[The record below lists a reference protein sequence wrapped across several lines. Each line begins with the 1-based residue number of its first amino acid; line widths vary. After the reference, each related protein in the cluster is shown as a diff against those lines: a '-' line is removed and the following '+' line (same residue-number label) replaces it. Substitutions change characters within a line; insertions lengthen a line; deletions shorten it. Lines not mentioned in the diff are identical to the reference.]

1 MVRKDYSD
9 TEVSDGSH
17 GGGAGV
23 SGALRR
29 GQLPEQ
35 WWQGAGREV
44 VRLITLTR
52 VDPDPTDAELAA
64 LLDEARGSEAV
75 RSRTNRRW
83 LQQQA
88 LEEARLSGVL
98 LSAAEQGATVTIRTL
113 SGRTHTGGVTI
124 VAADFCTLRTAA
136 GAEVSVRTGAI
147 TLVQPD
153 RSMQPVAAADAR
165 LAPVRT
171 TLAEMLAEQAP
182 EGPDVTFVCAG
193 QPDAVP
199 GRLIAV
205 GMDVATLQTDDRRG
219 LAYVALA
226 SVTEVWVR
234 GSG

>member
-1 MVRKDYSD
+1 
-9 TEVSDGSH
+9 
-17 GGGAGV
+17 
-23 SGALRR
+23 
-29 GQLPEQ
+29 
-35 WWQGAGREV
+35 
-44 VRLITLTR
+44 
-52 VDPDPTDAELAA
+52 VDADPTDAELAA
-64 LLDEARGSEAV
+64 LLDEARGVEAA

-113 SGRTHTGGVTI
+113 SGRTHTGPVTA
-124 VAADFCTLRTAA
+124 VASDYCSLRTTARA
-136 GAEVSVRTGAI
+136 DVCVRIAAI

-153 RSMQPVAAADAR
+153 RMMQPVAAADAR
-165 LAPVRT
+165 LAPLRT
-171 TLAEMLAEQAP
+171 TLIEMLAAEAP
-182 EGPDVTFVCAG
+182 EAPDVTFVCAG

-205 GMDVATLQTDDRRG
+205 GADVATLQTDERRG

-226 SVTEVWVR
+226 SVTEVWLR